1 MVRKVV
7 IPIAGL
13 GTRMLPISAA
23 VPKALLPLVD
33 ADGVGLSVLHVILAE
48 AAAAGVE
55 RACVIV
61 SPGQQALVAAYVD
74 AAQADLPELTFIEQT
89 TAGGFGEAV
98 GLAKAFDCP
107 DPFMVLLGDHIRL
120 PASGAKPCA
129 AQVAEAAEAF
139 RGAAAVGVQLVG
151 AGDVHLVGVCAGE
164 PVAADRV
171 YRCRRIVE
179 KPDAATAAVELTTPG
194 LPADQYLAH
203 AGIYLFRPEIF
214 ACLAE
219 LAAQPGR
226 SGEHGLTEA
235 QQLLLAR
242 HPDDY
247 YLMRIAGEVFDVG
260 HPAGYAEAFQAFRQ
274 TSM

>member
-1 MVRKVV
+1 MVRKAV

-33 ADGVGLSVLHVILAE
+33 ADGAGRSVLHVILAE

-55 RACVIV
+55 QACVVV
-61 SPGQQALVAAYVD
+61 SPGQQGPVAAYFD
-74 AAQADLPELTFIEQT
+74 AVQASVPELTFVEQT

-98 GLAKAFDCP
+98 SLARGFVGP
-107 DPFMVLLGDHIRL
+107 DPFMVLLGDHVRL
-120 PASGAKPCA
+120 PAAGTKPCA
-129 AQVAEAAEAF
+129 AQVAEAAEGF

-151 AGDVHLVGVCAGE
+151 AAEVHLVGVCAGE
-164 PVAADRV
+164 PVVADHV
-171 YRCRRIVE
+171 YRCRQIVE
-179 KPDAATAAVELTTPG
+179 KPDAATAETELTTPG
-194 LPADQYLAH
+194 LPDGKYLAH
-203 AGIYLFRPEIF
+203 AGVYLFRPEIF

-219 LAAQPGR
+219 LTAQPGR

-247 YLMRIAGEVFDVG
+247 YLMRIAGDVFDVG
-260 HPAGYAEAFQAFRQ
+260 HPAGYAETFQAVRQ
-274 TSM
+274 APM